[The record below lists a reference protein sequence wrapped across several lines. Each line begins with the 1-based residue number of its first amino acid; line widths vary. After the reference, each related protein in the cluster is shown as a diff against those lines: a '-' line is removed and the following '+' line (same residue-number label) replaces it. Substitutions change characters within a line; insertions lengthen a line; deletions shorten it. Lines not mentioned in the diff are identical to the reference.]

1 MSIFSALFGKYP
13 VQLLRLTA
21 ILQALKNSFTILKNI
36 KNAFNKTITKE
47 LENDIISSISNY
59 KSDLFLIDDS
69 IALQANNLLQ
79 YFMKHKLIL
88 SGYNFD
94 FGNIDF
100 YFTIIDYIKSVS
112 QSFDQ
117 NNVLPLNSTNN
128 SKLNS
133 FARKIFM
140 IEEKIENFLS

>member
-1 MSIFSALFGKYP
+1 MFGKYL
-13 VQLLRLTA
+13 VQLLRSTA

-59 KSDLFLIDDS
+59 KSDLYLIDDS
-69 IALQANNLLQ
+69 IVLQANTLLQ

-94 FGNIDF
+94 FGNNDF

-117 NNVLPLNSTNN
+117 NNLLQLNSKNN

-133 FARKIFM
+133 LLGKY
-140 IEEKIENFLS
+140 S